1 MAHPAS
7 TEASFTPANRGEHVE
22 AVTDFIAEQFLGGAD
37 EEEEELQ
44 DPETDEVEGDED
56 EGDEPEASEDDQ
68 EDNADEAAKP
78 IDPPVSWDKDAKG
91 LFEQL
96 PPDLQAKVA
105 EREAQRD
112 KALQSATTDAANAR
126 RNADAEAN
134 AKFAETQRQYASHL
148 EQLASRF
155 APQRPD
161 PAILATDPVT
171 FYQLQA
177 YYEQEVAQQ
186 HELQQRSAQAAHE
199 AEQRDAITRQQE
211 LAKEDQFLASEL
223 GENWTD
229 MTKRRELLTNLDE
242 VGALLGYKDLLGQA
256 NPTDILALKAAAE
269 WKAKADELDQLRMNH
284 KMAGLRA
291 QKAAPRVSKPGT
303 SQTSAE
309 KSARGRQ
316 SAWAGV
322 KSSRGRDGDASAAF
336 LESIGVKL

>member
-1 MAHPAS
+1 
-7 TEASFTPANRGEHVE
+7 
-22 AVTDFIAEQFLGGAD
+22 
-37 EEEEELQ
+37 
-44 DPETDEVEGDED
+44 
-56 EGDEPEASEDDQ
+56 
-68 EDNADEAAKP
+68 
-78 IDPPVSWDKDAKG
+78 
-91 LFEQL
+91 L
-96 PPDLQAKVA
+96 P
-105 EREAQRD
+105 
-112 KALQSATTDAANAR
+112 
-126 RNADAEAN
+126 
-134 AKFAETQRQYASHL
+134 
-148 EQLASRF
+148 
-155 APQRPD
+155 
-161 PAILATDPVT
+161 TDPVT

-284 KMAGLRA
+284 KMAGVRA
-291 QKAAPRVSKPGT
+291 AKEAPRVSKPGT
-303 SQTSAE
+303 SQTGAE